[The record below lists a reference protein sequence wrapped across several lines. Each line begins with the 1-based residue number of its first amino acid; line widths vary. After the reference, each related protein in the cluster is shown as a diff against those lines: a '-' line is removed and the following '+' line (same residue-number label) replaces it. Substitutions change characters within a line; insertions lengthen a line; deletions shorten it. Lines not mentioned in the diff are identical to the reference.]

1 MMMMVTVRLI
11 MLNVTATLIAIELNV
26 EEHLIV
32 KIKLT
37 LW

>member
-1 MMMMVTVRLI
+1 MKMMVTVRLI
-11 MLNVTATLIAIELNV
+11 MLNVTAKLIAIELNV